1 MTMIGEIAR
10 IKTMRVTGLTKTNSE
25 VDNTQ
30 YDNGLDEPVILV
42 CKLFEYYEAAK
53 HQGNHLRQEGKSS

>member
-25 VDNTQ
+25 VDDTQ
-30 YDNGLDEPVILV
+30 YDNGLDEPVIV
-42 CKLFEYYEAAK
+42 VYKIFEYHEAAK
-53 HQGNHLRQEGKSS
+53 H